1 MTVAVKVIDRA
12 LRDDF
17 GFQHIL
23 WVYSGRRG
31 VHCWVCDVEAR
42 KLSQEARSAIVEYL
56 TLVSGGEHQ
65 KKKVNLKRPYHPLI
79 SNSLEIVE
87 KYFPDLVK
95 EQDYLSTPERW
106 SKMLALLPGDM
117 RSSLEKEFTEYS
129 QDSLHRWGRIQ
140 TECNKKKNMDTDH
153 SDIMIQFAYPRL
165 DINVSKG
172 LNHLLK
178 SPFCVHPKT
187 GDMPEATL

>member
-1 MTVAVKVIDRA
+1 
-12 LRDDF
+12 
-17 GFQHIL
+17 
-23 WVYSGRRG
+23 
-31 VHCWVCDVEAR
+31 
-42 KLSQEARSAIVEYL
+42 
-56 TLVSGGEHQ
+56 
-65 KKKVNLKRPYHPLI
+65 
-79 SNSLEIVE
+79 
-87 KYFPDLVK
+87 
-95 EQDYLSTPERW
+95 
-106 SKMLALLPGDM
+106 M

-187 GDMPEATL
+187 GDMPGATTYIRLCVLIVGRVCVPIDIDKVEDFNPFEVPTIRFVVWQQPIETSNLHAKICINLVYYAVKWTSFTKLIVKMRWAKQAV